1 MTADEVRK
9 TLEGVYTMAQ
19 RIQQLHG
26 ELQAVGNDAH
36 TLQSFDYSK
45 PVVRPSR
52 GRGDVETAVIRL
64 ADRESRITQELD
76 RLTEYREIALGLVM
90 SIPDSPG
97 RQIILMRYFNQVP
110 WSDISKTIAYERRYC
125 YKLRDI
131 AIQEIVDTC
140 NKDTSAI
147 L

>member
-1 MTADEVRK
+1 MTTDEVRVM
-9 TLEGVYTMAQ
+9 LREVYDMGQ
-19 RIQQLHG
+19 RIQQLRS
-26 ELQAVGNDAH
+26 ELQAIGNDAH

-45 PVVRPSR
+45 PVVRFS
-52 GRGDVETAVIRL
+52 GSRGDVETAAIQL
-64 ADRESRITQELD
+64 ADKKSRILQELS
-76 RLTEYREIALGLVM
+76 RLTECREVALGLVM